1 MNSMPKPVSEQ
12 LPQSKVTP
20 DPKLEKR
27 GRREFSPE
35 YKLKIIALADACAHG
50 ELGPLLRKEGLYNG
64 QLKQWREELE
74 NNGVAGL
81 SKSAP
86 GPQSKVTAE
95 QREIEKLRKQVAQL
109 NTKLDIA
116 NGCLDLQKKALAML
130 DLTNSGKDL

>member
-1 MNSMPKPVSEQ
+1 MPKPVSEQ

-86 GPQSKVTAE
+86 GPQSKTTAD